1 MAASALLKQYRIHRE
16 RMDGRNFFVKKE
28 TRYSGKNCSLRLSTV
43 NCKEKMCLGTT
54 NLDHSPFL

>member
-16 RMDGRNFFVKKE
+16 EMDGRNFFVKK
-28 TRYSGKNCSLRLSTV
+28 RNTV
-43 NCKEKMCLGTT
+43 LWKKLFPAIKHSKLQRKMCLGTT